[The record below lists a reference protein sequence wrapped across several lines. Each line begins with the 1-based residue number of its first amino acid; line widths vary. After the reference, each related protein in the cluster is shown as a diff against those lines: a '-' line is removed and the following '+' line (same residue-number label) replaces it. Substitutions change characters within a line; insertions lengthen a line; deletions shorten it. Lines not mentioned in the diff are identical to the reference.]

1 MKNLKLKVKCIFLD
15 LDGTIVDSR
24 EAYLE
29 AMKAAM
35 IKTGQKTIDIKAV
48 TEIPKRLEQSLPIDD
63 LIEGI
68 DVKKFLK
75 TYLDAYYQATVTKAK
90 PVPSIADTLKRLSK
104 KAKLAVI
111 TMRRV
116 PREKVTEELSK
127 FGLAEY
133 IKDVTTGLDTQKP
146 KPAPDALIKCAKK
159 LDVQISECAVVG
171 DSVSDVK
178 AGKAAGAKTVAVL
191 TGIFSRE
198 ELEKECPDLILENV
212 KELPAFLE

>member
-1 MKNLKLKVKCIFLD
+1 MRKPKLKVKCIFLD

-29 AMKAAM
+29 AMRTAM
-35 IKTGQKTIDIKAV
+35 TKTGQRTIDIEAV

-63 LIEGI
+63 LIEGV
-68 DVKKFLK
+68 DTQEFLK
-75 TYLDAYYQATVTKAK
+75 AYLQAYYEATVTKAK
-90 PVPSIADTLKRLSK
+90 PVPSIADTLRKLSE

-111 TMRRV
+111 TMRHV
-116 PREKVTEELSK
+116 PREKVTEELK
-127 FGLAEY
+127 RFGLAEY
-133 IKDVTTGLDTQKP
+133 IQDVTTGLDTQKP
-146 KPAPDALIKCAKK
+146 KPSPEALIKCARK
-159 LDVQISECAVVG
+159 LDVKISECAVVG

-198 ELEKECPDLILENV
+198 ELEEECPDLILDNV
-212 KELPAFLE
+212 KELPDFLE

>member
-1 MKNLKLKVKCIFLD
+1 MKKPKLKIKCIFLD

-24 EAYLE
+24 EAYVE

-35 IKTGQKTIDIKAV
+35 TKTGQRTIAIEAV
-48 TEIPKRLEQSLPIDD
+48 TEIPKRLEQNLHIDD
-63 LIEGI
+63 LIEGV
-68 DVKKFLK
+68 DAQEFLGA
-75 TYLDAYYQATVTKAK
+75 YLDAYYEATVTKAK
-90 PVPSIADTLKRLSK
+90 PVPSIADTLRRLSK

-111 TMRRV
+111 TMRHV
-116 PREKVTEELSK
+116 PREKVTEELK
-127 FGLAEY
+127 RFGLAEY
-133 IKDVTTGLDTQKP
+133 IRDVTTGLDTQKP
-146 KPAPDALIKCAKK
+146 KPAPEALIKCAKK

-212 KELPAFLE
+212 KELPDFLE

>member
-1 MKNLKLKVKCIFLD
+1 MKAPKLKIKCIFLD

-29 AMKAAM
+29 AMKVAM
-35 IKTGQKTIDIKAV
+35 IKTGQKTIDIEAV
-48 TEIPKRLEQSLPIDD
+48 TEIPKRLEQHLPIND
-63 LIEGI
+63 LLHGT
-68 DVKKFLK
+68 DVQKFLK
-75 TYLDAYYQATVTKAK
+75 AYLDAYYRATVTKAK
-90 PVPSIADTLKRLSK
+90 PVPCIAETLRRLSE

-111 TMRRV
+111 TMRHV
-116 PREKVTEELSK
+116 PREKVMEELK
-127 FGLAEY
+127 RLGLATY
-133 IKDVTTGLDTQKP
+133 IQDVTTGLDTQKP
-146 KPAPDALIKCAKK
+146 KPAPDTLMKCAEK
-159 LDVQISECAVVG
+159 LNVEISECAVVG

-212 KELPAFLE
+212 KELPDFLE

>member
-1 MKNLKLKVKCIFLD
+1 MKKPKLKIKCIFLD

-24 EAYLE
+24 EAYVE

-35 IKTGQKTIDIKAV
+35 TKTGQRTIAIEAV
-48 TEIPKRLEQSLPIDD
+48 TEIPKRLEQNLHIDD

-68 DVKKFLK
+68 DAQEFLGA
-75 TYLDAYYQATVTKAK
+75 YLDAYYEATVTKAK
-90 PVPSIADTLKRLSK
+90 PVPSIADTLRRLSK

-111 TMRRV
+111 TMRHV
-116 PREKVTEELSK
+116 PREKVTEELK
-127 FGLAEY
+127 RFGLAEY
-133 IKDVTTGLDTQKP
+133 IRDVTTGLDTQKP
-146 KPAPDALIKCAKK
+146 KPAPEALIKCAKK

-212 KELPAFLE
+212 KDLPDFLE